1 MTLNHETGAS
11 EWQPVLDIYRADVVD
26 EPMLSMESASHSSL
40 STAAHRWPIIKAS
53 KRVAGSRRRWTTSEA
68 GFAQGDRVPLAAA
81 CGNLPDAPKYSD
93 DFVKLVAAY
102 TSDGTLL
109 SYESGTRYARIVK
122 FDDEEIADIRAIVR
136 RVFGRQV
143 SEFNHPTRTCDGVAF
158 AFHADETAM
167 LTSVAPGDEKVVDRE
182 FVETLTLAQLHLFI
196 DSMIRI
202 GDGVTDTSGSRT
214 LYQVSSDRL
223 DAFELA
229 AILAGYKVTRGRR
242 NQQTGYG
249 NEPLFWLRI
258 SEQSVFTPWA
268 CESVWTEYTGVVW
281 CPTTVNGTWFA
292 RRNGQ
297 AFFTG
302 NSAFAVDDNEVKF
315 GVVPV
320 VSTICHA
327 LSVGLVQ
334 PILRDAGVADADL
347 YQVWYDETSLQ
358 VRPDRSKDAQGLYD
372 KGVLSKEVLR
382 RENGFSEDDKPT
394 EIEVKDKLLRE
405 LLTSRPD
412 WADKILTEM
421 GIIIKGVNDPATLAP
436 AAPPPVEPAGDAP
449 PPAAPPL
456 DDGTGV
462 APEAPDGPPVPDDG
476 TPA

>member
-1 MTLNHETGAS
+1 M
-11 EWQPVLDIYRADVVD
+11 
-26 EPMLSMESASHSSL
+26 
-40 STAAHRWPIIKAS
+40 
-53 KRVAGSRRRWTTSEA
+53 
-68 GFAQGDRVPLAAA
+68 
-81 CGNLPDAPKYSD
+81 
-93 DFVKLVAAY
+93 
-102 TSDGTLL
+102 
-109 SYESGTRYARIVK
+109 
-122 FDDEEIADIRAIVR
+122 
-136 RVFGRQV
+136 
-143 SEFNHPTRTCDGVAF
+143 
-158 AFHADETAM
+158 
-167 LTSVAPGDEKVVDRE
+167 
-182 FVETLTLAQLHLFI
+182 
-196 DSMIRI
+196 
-202 GDGVTDTSGSRT
+202 
-214 LYQVSSDRL
+214 SSDRL

>member
-1 MTLNHETGAS
+1 MIV
-11 EWQPVLDIYRADVVD
+11 PVQDR
-26 EPMLSMESASHSSL
+26 E
-40 STAAHRWPIIKAS
+40 
-53 KRVAGSRRRWTTSEA
+53 VAGSV
-68 GFAQGDRVPLAAA
+68 VPFMATVPTELV
-81 CGNLPDAPKYSD
+81 DKI
-93 DFVKLVAAY
+93 KLVSFA
-102 TSDGTLL
+102 TPL
-109 SYESGTRYARIVK
+109 
-122 FDDEEIADIRAIVR
+122 DEHAPPLREEAIR
-136 RVFGRQV
+136 RVGLGMD
-143 SEFNHPTRTCDGVAF
+143 SDP
-158 AFHADETAM
+158 
-167 LTSVAPGDEKVVDRE
+167 SV
-182 FVETLTLAQLHLFI
+182 LL
-196 DSMIRI
+196 
-202 GDGVTDTSGSRT
+202 
-214 LYQVSSDRL
+214 
-223 DAFELA
+223 
-229 AILAGYKVTRGRR
+229 
-242 NQQTGYG
+242 
-249 NEPLFWLRI
+249 
-258 SEQSVFTPWA
+258 
-268 CESVWTEYTGVVW
+268 
-281 CPTTVNGTWFA
+281 
-292 RRNGQ
+292 GQ
-297 AFFTG
+297 ASS
-302 NSAFAVDDNEVKF
+302 NHWSAFAVDDNEVKF

-421 GIIIKGVNDPATLAP
+421 GIIIKGVNDPATLTP